1 MNIRRTMKTRRA
13 MTAVAITT
21 GLVLTVAGC
30 GGGGDGGK
38 SDKGSKASAP
48 AKGNGGDEG
57 DQKESQAPAA
67 DQSLA
72 ESKGDGVTLVINS
85 ADRDEGGFLTVSG
98 TVTNTSGG
106 LWLGGQWRGDEQ
118 ELQKNG
124 ASIAGAS
131 LVDEQGKKRYL
142 VLRDTTGRC
151 LCTKFDG
158 GVDSGKTVDW
168 FAQFPAPPE
177 GTNKVSFQVGGMPP
191 ASIELSEG
199 E

>member
-1 MNIRRTMKTRRA
+1 MSIRRTTKTRRA

-30 GGGGDGGK
+30 GGGGGDDDKPDKNSK
-38 SDKGSKASAP
+38 SSASAN
-48 AKGNGGDEG
+48 GDGGGDE
-57 DQKESQAPAA
+57 KESQAPAA
-67 DQSLA
+67 DQTLA
-72 ESKGDGVTLVINS
+72 ESKGDGVTLVISS
-85 ADRDEGGFLTVSG
+85 AKRDAGGFLTVSG
-98 TVTNTSGG
+98 KVTNTSDG
-106 LWLGGQWRGDEQ
+106 LWTGGQWRGDEQ
-118 ELQKNG
+118 ELRKNG

-131 LVDEQGKKRYL
+131 LVDQEGKKRYL

-158 GVDSGKTVDW
+158 GIDSGNTVDW

-177 GTNKVSFQVGGMPP
+177 GTDQVTFQVGGMPP
-191 ASIELSEG
+191 AAIELSEG